1 MFDTSYE
8 QYLPIERIITHPNYK
23 GWASDI
29 ALVYTFAGMMSDKP
43 GRVVRLSN
51 ERASTD
57 YEVNVFS
64 WGQCQDEVSSNC
76 SKMFSTSGHT

>member
-8 QYLPIERIITHPNYK
+8 QYLPIERIIIHPNYK
-23 GWASDI
+23 GWSSDL

-57 YEVNVFS
+57 FEVNVFS

-76 SKMFSTSGHT
+76 T